1 MAAAGLGLLSPQLSA
16 VLQEV
21 VDLAS
26 IGYSMPSAS
35 ALTYKA
41 DTGRSG
47 PRRCSSVEIVRRH
60 ELLSP

>member
-1 MAAAGLGLLSPQLSA
+1 MIASMMQMAAAGLGLLSPQLSA

-26 IGYSMPSAS
+26 IGYSMGS

-41 DTGRSG
+41 DTGSLRAVS
-47 PRRCSSVEIVRRH
+47 RR
-60 ELLSP
+60 